1 MIFKDI
7 TNKTDYVLIIL
18 FSLIFISAAFK
29 PFIDYFSLVP
39 HYQVITVLQFFT
51 LVIFITLFNKTFYRK
66 IDYLSFFLLLYIL
79 IRFTIGAIND
89 IIEGDIYGI
98 VSSLYVV
105 LRTFLIVYLFQM
117 LSPSQRG
124 VEFYEALKSLII
136 GYFIVTFIYSIM
148 QYPAIFDI
156 SWIRGF
162 GGNST
167 SGNAFGFFRTN
178 GGIGGTV
185 IDYANFLLA
194 ISWLLIFTPFKNKK
208 VQFIFLVILAASV
221 FFCFSRSLFLS
232 LLFIFM
238 VYFFSS
244 KNVFNIAI
252 KFVLINIAILLLL
265 INIDFL
271 IDLYKV
277 WSGDSDIYRLSQW
290 KSLFDGFSLGEYFVG
305 KELGGNTGLFID
317 GSRYKISGDGFVTG
331 FIYDAGIIGILV
343 IIAVL
348 ISKVFSLHCN
358 FKIKVSII
366 GSLMIM
372 LIVNSGFEKLFIVM
386 TYIISIVIIGG
397 TYRYKAIK

>member
-1 MIFKDI
+1 MIFKSI
-7 TNKTDYVLIIL
+7 TNKTDYILIIL
-18 FSLIFISAAFK
+18 FSLIFISAALK
-29 PFIDYFSLVP
+29 PFIDYFSLM
-39 HYQVITVLQFFT
+39 HYQVITVFQFLT
-51 LVIFITLFNKTFYRK
+51 LLIFITLFNKTFYRK
-66 IDYLSFFLLLYIL
+66 IDYLSFFLLFYIL
-79 IRFTIGAIND
+79 IRFAIAAIND
-89 IIEGDIYGI
+89 ITEGDIYGI

-105 LRTFLIVYLFQM
+105 VRTFLMVYLFQIL
-117 LSPSQRG
+117 LSSQRG
-124 VEFYEALKSLII
+124 LEFYEALKSLII
-136 GYFIVTFIYSIM
+136 GYFVVTFIYSIM

-156 SWIRGF
+156 SWIREF

-194 ISWLLIFTPFKNKK
+194 ISWLLIFTPFENKK

-232 LLFIFM
+232 LLFILM
-238 VYFFSS
+238 VHFFSS
-244 KNVFNIAI
+244 KNVSIIAI
-252 KFVLINIAILLLL
+252 KFVLITIAILLLL

-271 IDLYKV
+271 TDLYKV
-277 WSGDSDIYRLSQW
+277 WSGNSDAYRLSQW
-290 KSLFDGFSLGEYFVG
+290 RDLFDGFSLGEYFVG
-305 KELGGNTGLFID
+305 TELGANTGLFID

-331 FIYDAGIIGILV
+331 FIYDAGIIGILA

-348 ISKVFSLHCN
+348 IYRVFSLHCN

-372 LIVNSGFEKLFIVM
+372 LIVNSGFEKLFMVM
-386 TYIISIVIIGG
+386 TYIISIVIISG
-397 TYRYKAIK
+397 TYKYKAIK

>member
-1 MIFKDI
+1 
-7 TNKTDYVLIIL
+7 
-18 FSLIFISAAFK
+18 
-29 PFIDYFSLVP
+29 
-39 HYQVITVLQFFT
+39 
-51 LVIFITLFNKTFYRK
+51 
-66 IDYLSFFLLLYIL
+66 
-79 IRFTIGAIND
+79 
-89 IIEGDIYGI
+89 
-98 VSSLYVV
+98 
-105 LRTFLIVYLFQM
+105 
-117 LSPSQRG
+117 
-124 VEFYEALKSLII
+124 
-136 GYFIVTFIYSIM
+136 
-148 QYPAIFDI
+148 
-156 SWIRGF
+156 
-162 GGNST
+162 
-167 SGNAFGFFRTN
+167 
-178 GGIGGTV
+178 
-185 IDYANFLLA
+185 
-194 ISWLLIFTPFKNKK
+194 
-208 VQFIFLVILAASV
+208 
-221 FFCFSRSLFLS
+221 
-232 LLFIFM
+232 M

-331 FIYDAGIIGILV
+331 FIYDAGIIGILA

-372 LIVNSGFEKLFIVM
+372 LIVNSGFEKLFMVM
-386 TYIISIVIIGG
+386 TYIISIVIISG
-397 TYRYKAIK
+397 TYKYKAIK